1 MENVS
6 LKEESRECTDVACKN
21 PNHCCEVD
29 AYIVEIL
36 DIVEN
41 ASFEALPGTSNASSN
56 PTKKKMPG
64 WCDEVKPFR
73 DTAFFW
79 SQVWKS
85 AGSPL
90 NTELHKVMKRTRN
103 IYHYQAR
110 KCKKAEDF
118 IKRNKLLNACVNGS
132 GDIFSEIKKLRSCR
146 NVTATSMD
154 GVKEDIPGHFKS
166 IYSKLYNSADDKEEL
181 TDLMKT
187 IDEKVNF
194 THLNDV
200 NKVTTEVVKEAVNH
214 LKDNKSDPIY
224 SFSSDSLKNGPD
236 ILFDKLSVAIRC
248 FLVHGHVT
256 VFLLLATLLPIIKDK
271 LARSDTSKNYRSIA
285 LSSLILKIIDWII
298 LLLFGTTLGLDD
310 LQFAYQPGAST
321 TMCTWA
327 VMETI
332 SYFMRNGSEVFACTM
347 DMTKAFDLVKHSI
360 LFKKLLVKG
369 LSVIF
374 LRLLLFIYLMQ
385 FANVK
390 WNGETSSW
398 FSLGNGVRQ
407 GGVISAILYCFY
419 VNDLFVLLRQRGE
432 GCWIQGSYCGIYG
445 YSDDN
450 FLLAPSLHALQCM
463 LDTCEEYAAKH
474 NLRFSTDPDP
484 VKCKTKCLA
493 FTFKT
498 RKLKNMMLCGDPLPW
513 VENCKHLGNYIRNKI
528 DGMKNDQRIKQAQY
542 INKNN
547 ELEQEFH
554 FCHPRTKFK
563 INRIY
568 NSHFTGSPLW
578 DLFSPDAVKL
588 ESSWNR
594 SVKIMYDLPY
604 ETHRCLIEPLSG
616 THIKRI
622 LINRFLNFLKQII
635 NSKKNVTKVLL
646 NTIKYSVK
654 STTGRNLRKI
664 MLLTG
669 KSNIEELN
677 EIKID
682 ELEYHPAK
690 EEDRWKLSVI
700 DECIDIKFG
709 KLNID
714 GFNKEEIE
722 DICSYLCKS

>member
-1 MENVS
+1 
-6 LKEESRECTDVACKN
+6 
-21 PNHCCEVD
+21 
-29 AYIVEIL
+29 
-36 DIVEN
+36 
-41 ASFEALPGTSNASSN
+41 
-56 PTKKKMPG
+56 
-64 WCDEVKPFR
+64 
-73 DTAFFW
+73 
-79 SQVWKS
+79 
-85 AGSPL
+85 
-90 NTELHKVMKRTRN
+90 
-103 IYHYQAR
+103 
-110 KCKKAEDF
+110 
-118 IKRNKLLNACVNGS
+118 
-132 GDIFSEIKKLRSCR
+132 
-146 NVTATSMD
+146 
-154 GVKEDIPGHFKS
+154 
-166 IYSKLYNSADDKEEL
+166 
-181 TDLMKT
+181 
-187 IDEKVNF
+187 
-194 THLNDV
+194 
-200 NKVTTEVVKEAVNH
+200 
-214 LKDNKSDPIY
+214 
-224 SFSSDSLKNGPD
+224 
-236 ILFDKLSVAIRC
+236 
-248 FLVHGHVT
+248 
-256 VFLLLATLLPIIKDK
+256 
-271 LARSDTSKNYRSIA
+271 
-285 LSSLILKIIDWII
+285 
-298 LLLFGTTLGLDD
+298 
-310 LQFAYQPGAST
+310 
-321 TMCTWA
+321 
-327 VMETI
+327 
-332 SYFMRNGSEVFACTM
+332 
-347 DMTKAFDLVKHSI
+347 MTKAFDLVKHSI

-554 FCHPRTKFK
+554 FRHPRTKFK